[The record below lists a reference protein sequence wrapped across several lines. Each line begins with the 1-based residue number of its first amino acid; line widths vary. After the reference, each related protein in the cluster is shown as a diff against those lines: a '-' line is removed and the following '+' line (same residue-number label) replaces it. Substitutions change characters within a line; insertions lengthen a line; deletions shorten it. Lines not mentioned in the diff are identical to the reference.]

1 MSESLKALNNIRT
14 LRAQARE
21 IALESLEEMLE
32 KLTVVVEERRE
43 EENQARA
50 ELEEKSR
57 KLESFRQMAEEQGI
71 DLNELVQIL
80 DTGKGTS
87 TRAKRAARP
96 AKYKYVD
103 ENGETKTWT
112 GQGRTPA
119 VIKVAIEEQGKSLD
133 DFLI

>member
-21 IALESLEEMLE
+21 VTLESLEEMLE
-32 KLTVVVEERRE
+32 KLTVVVEERRD

-50 ELEEKSR
+50 ELEERNR
-57 KLESFRQMAEEQGI
+57 KLEKVREMILEQGV
-71 DLNELVQIL
+71 DLNDLLQTM
-80 DTGKGTS
+80 DSGKGTS

-112 GQGRTPA
+112 S
-119 VIKVAIEEQGKSLD
+119 KSTVLQ
-133 DFLI
+133 L